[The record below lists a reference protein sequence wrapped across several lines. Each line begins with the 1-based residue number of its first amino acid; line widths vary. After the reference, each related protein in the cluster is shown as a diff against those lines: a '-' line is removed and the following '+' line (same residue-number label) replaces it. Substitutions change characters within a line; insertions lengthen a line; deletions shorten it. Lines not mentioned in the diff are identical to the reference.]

1 MMMMLMMMMII
12 MMIMIVWFITATG
25 SCYFMLFHVISCYFC
40 IFDHE
45 YLGNFR
51 RKNLSSCATKSVSSR
66 AHCGKW
72 SSQRSTFWSP
82 SGRHVIDWIG
92 LRKEYLIVWW
102 FQPPINVAYLETSHP
117 KYQRKLYTSSH
128 IKSKSRTYLPGY
140 LKTKQKHIQ
149 NIPLPQ
155 TRLEK
160 NCCWAMPSRPNSR
173 GAEQSAEVA
182 TVVVSW
188 PKMVL

>member
-1 MMMMLMMMMII
+1 LM
-12 MMIMIVWFITATG
+12 VSTPHQ
-25 SCYFMLFHVISCYFC
+25 CCV
-40 IFDHE
+40 
-45 YLGNFR
+45 LGD
-51 RKNLSSCATKSVSSR
+51 
-66 AHCGKW
+66 
-72 SSQRSTFWSP
+72 Q
-82 SGRHVIDWIG
+82 
-92 LRKEYLIVWW
+92 
-102 FQPPINVAYLETSHP
+102 HP